1 MDSPSVAFSTPRST
15 PYQDTILSAEE
26 RSSIRDAD
34 DAALLA
40 SFLGAKSDLFLSQT
54 VSLTSLITANK
65 APFQVKPP
73 SPKKRPNALE
83 QRWQERA
90 KSAFVVD
97 SYGRNSERRAKSA
110 CSRGKSPT
118 DSSCNIGNSLYLR
131 GMQMKENV
139 KRKAQEWQQSERK
152 GEKQFFK
159 PQINPYSA
167 HIQPRIY
174 SRVEEALLTW
184 GEHRQHKLA
193 QLKSSRTEEELRPCS
208 FTPLLDRKSLQ
219 LSEKSSS
226 AQPRFLDLYHLATKR
241 NQQPARK
248 SDCSFHPRIFVEKR
262 VAETPSEFISRLYT
276 SKTRPG
282 EDPAKHSPPPED
294 SEPCPPAKK
303 PALRTDRYSQ
313 PIHDYLYSLKDKT
326 AEQTKAS
333 PALEPVENAASHKVF
348 SRFQRACIG
357 SIFAALD
364 QNREG
369 LVSGALRDTAALTE
383 KQKTLL
389 APVLK
394 EIRTSGRKWPLETF
408 TERALELIATLTVED
423 RGYLLTRIKANS
435 KASPAVQAKRKAA
448 HGSPRLLSERTSE
461 VTARQKTAQT
471 KAKLQAER
479 SAKETQE
486 CSFKPFLSSLETQ
499 RYVAR
504 KSVL

>member
-1 MDSPSVAFSTPRST
+1 MAFSTPRST

-34 DAALLA
+34 DVALLA

-54 VSLTSLITANK
+54 ISLTSLITANK
-65 APFQVKPP
+65 APFQLKPP
-73 SPKKRPNALE
+73 SPKKRPNTLE
-83 QRWQERA
+83 QQWQERA
-90 KSAFVVD
+90 KSAFVVNGK
-97 SYGRNSERRAKSA
+97 GRNSERRAKSA
-110 CSRGKSPT
+110 SFRGKSPT

-131 GMQMKENV
+131 GLQMKENV

-159 PQINPYSA
+159 PQINPYSS
-167 HIQPRIY
+167 HIQPRIH
-174 SRVEEALLTW
+174 SRVEETLLNW
-184 GEHRQHKLA
+184 GEHRQSKLA

-208 FTPLLDRKSLQ
+208 FTPQLDRKSLQ
-219 LSEKSSS
+219 ISEKSKST
-226 AQPRFLDLYHLATKR
+226 AQPRFLDLYDLATKR
-241 NQQPARK
+241 NQQPTYK
-248 SDCSFHPRIFVEKR
+248 SECSFHPRIFVEKR
-262 VAETPSEFISRLYT
+262 VAETPTEFISRLYT

-282 EDPAKHSPPPED
+282 EDPHKHSTPLED
-294 SEPCPPAKK
+294 SEPCPPKK
-303 PALRTDRYSQ
+303 PAIRTDRYSQ

-326 AEQTKAS
+326 AEQVRT
-333 PALEPVENAASHKVF
+333 EPMEEQAENAASHKVF

-383 KQKTLL
+383 KQKALL
-389 APVLK
+389 APVFK
-394 EIRTSGRKWPLETF
+394 EIRTSGQKWALDVF
-408 TERALELIATLTVED
+408 TDRVMELIGTLTVED
-423 RGYLLTRIKANS
+423 RGYLLTRIKASAS
-435 KASPAVQAKRKAA
+435 KAPSTLQPKRKVAP
-448 HGSPRLLSERTSE
+448 GSPKLLSERTSE
-461 VTARQKTAQT
+461 VTIRQKTAQT